1 MGERRP
7 MGQRDTAQVHLSVS
21 TWQQP
26 LPRPASPARSTLVE
40 SIAQRILKLGPGR
53 LRVGIDGRTAAGKTS
68 FGHELSEQV
77 SRAGRP
83 VLRASL
89 DDFKKPWRDRHLYD
103 RESGEGYYRNAFD
116 YAAVVELLLGRFGTQ
131 GATACALCSIDPLT
145 QVDHSSV
152 LTPAP
157 PDAVLIVDG
166 VYAFRPEINHFWDL
180 RIWLEVD
187 AETSVRR
194 GAKRDQDWAGA
205 ESEALHRDRYLPAEQ
220 LYIAEVDPLRL
231 ADIVIDNAALDAPD
245 IVRT

>member
-1 MGERRP
+1 MGERGL
-7 MGQRDTAQVHLSVS
+7 MGKQDGTHVHLSVS

-26 LPRPASPARSTLVE
+26 LPRPASPERSALVD
-40 SIAQRILKLGPGR
+40 SIAQRILTLGPGR

-68 FGHELSEQV
+68 FGHELAEQI
-77 SRAGRP
+77 SRSGRP
-83 VLRASL
+83 VLRATL

-116 YAAVVELLLGRFGTQ
+116 YAALVELLLKRFGAH
-131 GATACALCSIDPLT
+131 GATDCALCSIDPLT
-145 QVDHSSV
+145 QLDHSSV

-166 VYAFRPEINHFWDL
+166 VYAFRPEINHFWDF

-194 GAKRDQDWAGA
+194 GAQRDQDWAGS

-220 LYIAEVDPLRL
+220 LYIQEVGPLRL
-231 ADIVIDNAALDAPD
+231 ADIVIDNSALDAPD
-245 IVRT
+245 IVRG